1 MKFKSKDVLKVMA
14 GFVFLGCIITG
25 SAYSQEKTFH
35 FAHVFAPQ
43 ENPYHN
49 FVAKFKEVV
58 KEKSEGR
65 IEIVEHAAME
75 LGSEREYIESCQMG
89 TLDMAIVNASIM
101 KTFTP
106 CLDWTALYFVI
117 TNKEQAARVL
127 KNERV
132 QQKLEGL
139 KEINLVPLSYISS
152 GPRGTFTTKK
162 SIKNMADLKDLKIR
176 VMETPIHVAA
186 WKAMGTNPTP
196 MAYGELYTAL
206 EYGTVDGA
214 ENPISGYQG
223 VKFYEPAP
231 FFAFTNH
238 QWNVAVAFM
247 SKSAWGKLTSEEQE
261 IFREAARLGL
271 DYNLEKEVSEEEK
284 HVKGLE
290 QMGVKFTYPD
300 IDEFKEK
307 VIPALEK
314 YEEEVGKE
322 FVEMM
327 RGM

>member
-1 MKFKSKDVLKVMA
+1 MKKYISFFSKIALVAIFFGVT
-14 GFVFLGCIITG
+14 FVDIGY
-25 SAYSQEKTFH
+25 AQEKIFH

-58 KEKSEGR
+58 EDKSGGS
-65 IEIVEHAAME
+65 IKIVEHAAME

-101 KTFTP
+101 TTFTP
-106 CLDWTALYFVI
+106 SLDWTALYFVI
-117 TNKEQAARVL
+117 TNTEQAARVL
-127 KNERV
+127 KNEQV
-132 QQKLEGL
+132 QQKLKDLEH
-139 KEINLVPLSYISS
+139 INLMPLSYISS
-152 GPRGTFTTKK
+152 GPRGTFTTNKP
-162 SIKNMADLKDLKIR
+162 ITTMVDLKGLKIR
-176 VMETPIHVAA
+176 VMETPIHVTA
-186 WKAMGTNPTP
+186 WKAMGANPTP
-196 MAYGELYTAL
+196 LAYGELYTAL

-247 SKSAWGKLTSEEQE
+247 SKRAWEKLSPEEQE
-261 IFREAARLGL
+261 LFREAARLGL
-271 DYNLEKEVSEEEK
+271 DYNLDKEVSEEEK
-284 HVKGLE
+284 QVKELQE
-290 QMGVKFTYPD
+290 LGVKFTYPD
-300 IDEFKEK
+300 IEEFKET
-307 VIPALEK
+307 VLPALGE
-314 YEEEVGKE
+314 YEEKVGKE

-327 RGM
+327 RNM